1 MATETYYKVYC
12 SNEQQFFT
20 FWNKNIPINCPNDY
34 RHKIDKSQTIKLET
48 RNIDIQPVSI
58 QQESVATNGMYRYK
72 CIKFDCGSNGVSEHD
87 IVFPYPITVLQAE
100 TQTNETHRGD
110 KLDLFFLTSN
120 NTLGTLSSN
129 LNIGECDLYVDNSVI
144 NNMNNGLE
152 CIITDGS
159 NTENLGEVVNIIPM
173 SNLIHTEYNTSNVY
187 NVETPTYIKYRMPI
201 IEDMWIS
208 DPRTYT
214 FGHKKITGTS
224 LPASTY
230 LKMYYS
236 NSSPNSNKELIV
248 SLEYMY

>member
-20 FWNKNIPINCPNDY
+20 YWNKTIPTNCPNDY
-34 RHKIDKSQTIKLET
+34 RHKIDASQTVKLET
-48 RNIDIQPVSI
+48 RNLEIRPVSI

-72 CIKFDCGSNGVSEHD
+72 CIKFDCSSNGVSEHD
-87 IVFPYPITVLQAE
+87 IIFPYPITVLQAE

-110 KLDLFFLTSN
+110 KLDLYFVTSN
-120 NTLGTLSSN
+120 SIVGTLNSN
-129 LNIGECDLYVDNSVI
+129 LSIGESNLYVSNSVI

-152 CIITDGS
+152 CIVTDGN
-159 NTENLGEVVNIIPM
+159 NTENLGEIISICPC
-173 SNLIHTEYNTSNVY
+173 SNQMYTQYAVSNSYSVTS
-187 NVETPTYIKYRMPI
+187 PTYIEYRMPI
-201 IEDMWIS
+201 IQDMWIL

-214 FGHKKITGTS
+214 VGQKKITGSS